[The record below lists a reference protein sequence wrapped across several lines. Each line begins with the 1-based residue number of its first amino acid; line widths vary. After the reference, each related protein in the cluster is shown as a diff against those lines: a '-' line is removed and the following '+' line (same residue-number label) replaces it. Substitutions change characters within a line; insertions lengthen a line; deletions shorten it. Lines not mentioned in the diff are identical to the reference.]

1 MKKTYI
7 IDTNVLIDSPKSIEV
22 LRNGNENEIYIPH
35 VVIEEIDKHK
45 SKTMRLKPQI
55 REVID
60 ELEIHCDH
68 IHFFGK
74 PYTPNQNPDD
84 IIICSIK
91 NDPNLMENGILVS
104 KDKLFKI
111 KARNAGIKVQ
121 DYKSSNPFKTES
133 EKYTGFVD
141 PFTEEYVE
149 NCFFYNEGKLFQY
162 KNGKKLIKE
171 YDQTLWKLKPLTKW
185 QNACMMLLSDDT
197 IPLMSIQSHAG
208 TGKTMLSLAAALT
221 AVLEKKTHSKILIIK
236 PNIEIGNELG
246 YLPGSIQDK
255 MDPYFKPIMKL
266 LTKLHTVRQAN
277 KIFDQNNDKWSLN
290 EDIIEMIP
298 INFLRGCDIE
308 DTFVVFDEV
317 QNTERIELKT
327 VLSRMG
333 KNVKC
338 VCTGDVNQLDN
349 KHCDKNSNGLNWI
362 IKKFKGEKEYA
373 HIVLGGNHS
382 RGPIADMV
390 IRRGL

>member
-1 MKKTYI
+1 
-7 IDTNVLIDSPKSIEV
+7 
-22 LRNGNENEIYIPH
+22 
-35 VVIEEIDKHK
+35 
-45 SKTMRLKPQI
+45 
-55 REVID
+55 
-60 ELEIHCDH
+60 
-68 IHFFGK
+68 
-74 PYTPNQNPDD
+74 
-84 IIICSIK
+84 
-91 NDPNLMENGILVS
+91 MENGILVS
-104 KDKLFKI
+104 KDKLFRI
-111 KARNAGIKVQ
+111 KARNAGIEVQ
-121 DYKSSNPFKTES
+121 DYESSNPFKSES
-133 EKYTGFVD
+133 EKYTGFVE

-149 NCFFYNEGKLFQY
+149 NCFFYDEGKLFQY
-162 KNGKKLIKE
+162 KNGDKFIKE
-171 YDQTLWKLKPLTKW
+171 YEQTLWKLKPLTKW

-197 IPLMSIQSHAG
+197 IPLVSIQSHAG
-208 TGKTMLSLAAALT
+208 TGKTMLSLAAALR

-277 KIFDQNNDKWSLN
+277 KIFNQDNDKWVLN
-290 EDIIEMIP
+290 EDIVEMIP
-298 INFLRGCDIE
+298 INFLRGWDIE

-317 QNTERIELKT
+317 QNIERIELRT

-362 IKKFKGEKEYA
+362 IKKFKGERDYA